1 LAHPQT
7 PFILHSSFFI
17 FNFLIPLTLS
27 SRLPGYSSR
36 LQLVSCSLHLAS
48 CIFCLFALS
57 SVHNCLFMKS
67 DYEIAQ
73 ESTIRPITD
82 IAAAMG
88 IPAEMLVP
96 YGHHKAKINITAFD
110 EAKIAASKLVLVTAI
125 TPTKAGIGKT
135 TTSIGL
141 ADGLRKLGKRSVL
154 ALREPSLGPCFGMKG
169 GAAGGGY
176 SQVIPMEEINLHF
189 TGDFHALTAANNSLA
204 ALIDNYRF
212 YNRGKP
218 EGIKT
223 VLLKRCLDVNDRVLR
238 KIVTALDGPNN
249 GIPSETG
256 FVITPASELMAML
269 CLAEGLEDLRKRIDE
284 MLLGFT
290 FAGEPFTTRNLGVT
304 GAITALLKDAL
315 QPNLVQTLEGTPAM
329 VHGGPFANI
338 AHGCNSIMAT
348 KTALQFG
355 EYVVT
360 EAGFASDLGAEKFF
374 NIKCRQGKLQPA
386 MSVLV
391 ASSQALKLNG
401 GIAEDKM
408 KLPDAAALTR
418 GLQNLEK
425 HIAILQSFNQRVL
438 VVLNKHGFDAQ
449 EEIDLLRNWCLTKG
463 VAFAVNDG
471 FARGGEGAREMAQ
484 AVVDIC
490 ETPPTPLQHTYDL
503 TDDIETKMRKIVQKI
518 YGGKDVVLYK
528 KAQEMLKRIKK
539 SGLEHLP
546 VCMAKTQYSFTDDA
560 AVSGLDGDFKI
571 DVDDLVISRGAGFI
585 VAVCGEMM
593 RMPGLPKI
601 PQANFIDVVDGKIIG
616 VS

>member
-1 LAHPQT
+1 
-7 PFILHSSFFI
+7 
-17 FNFLIPLTLS
+17 
-27 SRLPGYSSR
+27 
-36 LQLVSCSLHLAS
+36 
-48 CIFCLFALS
+48 
-57 SVHNCLFMKS
+57 MKS

-73 ESTIRPITD
+73 EKPIRLITS
-82 IAAAMG
+82 IATEMG
-88 IPAEMLVP
+88 LPADLLVS
-96 YGHHKAKINITAFD
+96 YGHHKAKVNISQFN
-110 EAKIAASKLVLVTAI
+110 EEKIAASKLILVTAI

-141 ADGLRKLGKRSVL
+141 ADGLKGLNKKVVL
-154 ALREPSLGPCFGMKG
+154 ALREPSLGPCLGIKG
-169 GAAGGGY
+169 GATGGGY
-176 SQVIPMEEINLHF
+176 SQIVPMEDINLHF
-189 TGDFHALTAANNSLA
+189 TGDFHAITAANNTLASLM
-204 ALIDNYRF
+204 DNFRF
-212 YNRGKP
+212 FNRGKP

-238 KIVTALDGPNN
+238 KIITALDGPNN

-256 FVITPASELMAML
+256 FVITAASELMAVL
-269 CLAEGLEDLRKRIDE
+269 CLAEGLEDLRKRIDD

-290 FAGEPFTTRNLGVT
+290 FAGEPFTTKNLGVT
-304 GAITALLKDAL
+304 GAITALLKDAIL
-315 QPNLVQTLEGTPAM
+315 PNLVQTLEGCPAM

-348 KTALQFG
+348 KTAMQFG
-355 EYVVT
+355 DYVIT

-374 NIKCRQGKLQPA
+374 NIKCRKAGLQPA

-391 ASSQALKLNG
+391 ATSQALKLSG

-408 KLPDAAALTR
+408 MLPNIIALTK

-425 HIAILQSFNQRVL
+425 HIAILKTFNQKIL
-438 VVLNKHGFDAQ
+438 VVLNRYPFDTG
-449 EEIDLLRNWCLTKG
+449 EEIDFMRSWCSKKET
-463 VAFAVNDG
+463 AFAVNDS
-471 FARGGEGAREMAQ
+471 FSKGGEGAKEMAQ
-484 AVVDIC
+484 AVADIC
-490 ETPPTPLQHTYDL
+490 EDPSPPLHFTYEL
-503 TDDIETKMRKIVQKI
+503 SDDVETKIRKIVTDI

-528 KAQEMLKRIKK
+528 KAQEMIKK
-539 SGLEHLP
+539 IKKLGLEHLP

-601 PQANFIDVVDGKIIG
+601 PQANFIDVVNGKIVG

>member
-1 LAHPQT
+1 
-7 PFILHSSFFI
+7 
-17 FNFLIPLTLS
+17 
-27 SRLPGYSSR
+27 
-36 LQLVSCSLHLAS
+36 
-48 CIFCLFALS
+48 
-57 SVHNCLFMKS
+57 MKS

-73 ESTIRPITD
+73 EATIRPITS
-82 IAAAMG
+82 IAAEMG
-88 IPAEMLVP
+88 LPADMLVP
-96 YGHHKAKINITAFD
+96 YGHHKAKVNIQQFNQ
-110 EAKIAASKLVLVTAI
+110 EKISASKLILVSAI

-141 ADGLRKLGKRSVL
+141 SDGLKKLGKNVVL

-189 TGDFHALTAANNSLA
+189 NGDFHAITAANNTLA
-204 ALIDNYRF
+204 ALLDNYRF

-238 KIVTALDGPNN
+238 KIVTALDTPNN

-256 FVITPASELMAML
+256 FVITPASEIMAVL
-269 CLAEGLEDLRKRIDE
+269 CLSEGLTELRQKIDDI
-284 MLLGFT
+284 LLGFT
-290 FAGEPFTTRNLGVT
+290 FAGNGFTTKDLGVT
-304 GAITALLKDAL
+304 GAITALLKDAI

-329 VHGGPFANI
+329 IHGGPFANI
-338 AHGCNSIMAT
+338 AHGCNSLMAT

-355 EYVVT
+355 DYVVT

-374 NIKCRQGKLQPA
+374 NIKCRKAGLKPA

-391 ASSQALKLNG
+391 ATSQALKLSG
-401 GIAEDKM
+401 GAIEKTM
-408 KLPDAAALTR
+408 MLPDKAVLTK
-418 GLQNLEK
+418 GLRNLEK
-425 HIAILQSFNQRVL
+425 HISILKSFGQRVL
-438 VVLNKHGFDAQ
+438 VSLNRYHFDTD
-449 EEIDLLRNWCLTKG
+449 EEIAYLRSWCAERG
-463 VAFAVNDG
+463 VSFAVNES
-471 FARGGEGAREMAQ
+471 FRLGGEGALEMAQ

-490 ETPPTPLQHTYDL
+490 ETAPQPLQHTYN
-503 TDDIETKMRKIVQKI
+503 TEDDIETKIRKIVTGI

-528 KAQEMLKRIKK
+528 KAQETLKKIKML
-539 SGLEHLP
+539 GLEHLP
-546 VCMAKTQYSFTDDA
+546 VCMAKTQYSFTHNP

-571 DVDDLVISRGAGFI
+571 DVDDLVISKGAGFI
-585 VAVCGEMM
+585 VAVCGEMV
-593 RMPGLPKI
+593 RMPGLPKV